1 MIENETLRALK
12 LFNSVN

>member
-1 MIENETLRALK
+1 MIENETLRAPK